1 MSIFSELKRRNVFR
15 VGIAYAVSAW
25 VLLQVADLVLENIG
39 APPMVMRIFMLA
51 LAVGFPIALIF
62 AWAFELTPE
71 GLKLEKDVD
80 RSQSI
85 THITAQRMNRNIIIA
100 LAIAVVLL
108 LVDKFTPDVEVR
120 PGSPSPEVVQ
130 KEPGSPDEKLNLDPV
145 SEKSIAVLPFV
156 NMSSDPEQDYFADG
170 ISEEILNTLAQ
181 VSELKVAGRT
191 SSFAFKGKNEDL
203 LEIGKLLRVNHILEG
218 SVRKSGNRV
227 RITAQLIKVDD
238 GFHMWSETWDRDL
251 TDIFVIQDEISAAI
265 LAQLKTRLLGDQKIT
280 AAETNP
286 QVYERYLLAKQ
297 RIYERNQASLE
308 MAVKLLNEGLEIDN
322 EYAPAYA
329 QLGIANLLSSD
340 RNYGTLSHMEAGEL
354 AKKNLEKA
362 LQLDP
367 DNAEALA
374 GMGLYISNYE
384 LDHEKAIAFYRKALA
399 INPNLN
405 NASTWLATELDQIGE
420 LQESIKI
427 RQQTFERDPLHP
439 PTYTNLQQSYMV
451 MGQNERARQL
461 IENLRAYLP
470 SDAQIYSDLG
480 QIGFMSGQLAEAEV
494 YLRKSYENEP
504 LNTVNRFWYSIV
516 LMQARQY
523 ESMAQIAPDRPK
535 PLALSRLGRLEEA
548 TILGNRSIGEGIN
561 PDFYFRVLVENGR
574 YEELIKVLESRWGN
588 LDEFSKDWP
597 GRGGY
602 GYWVM
607 GCIAKAYHEVGDEAM
622 FEQAMQSLKKSLD
635 AQLAEGASNWVLSQ
649 SIAQYAVLAGDY
661 DKAINFMEKS
671 FQQGGYVDTENQ
683 TAWSFFKPLDGDPRY
698 EAAKA
703 AMNARLQEELKKMEQ
718 EKGSGS
724 ITQSTT
730 QPIDTEGVS
739 K

>member
-1 MSIFSELKRRNVFR
+1 MSLFDELKRRNVFR

-25 VLLQVADLVLENIG
+25 ILLQVADLVLENIS
-39 APPMVMRIFMLA
+39 APAWVMQVFMLA
-51 LAVGFPIALIF
+51 IAIGFPLALLF
-62 AWAFELTPE
+62 AWAFEMTPE
-71 GLKLEKDVD
+71 GIKLEKNVD

-85 THITAQRMNRNIIIA
+85 THITGQKMNRGITIA

-108 LVDKFTPDVEVR
+108 LVDKFTPDEVG
-120 PGSPSPEVVQ
+120 PGSVSPEAVQ
-130 KEPGSPDEKLNLDPV
+130 TTESSVERELNPALAAED
-145 SEKSIAVLPFV
+145 EKSIAVLPFV

-170 ISEEILNTLAQ
+170 ISEEILNTLAK

-203 LEIGKLLRVNHILEG
+203 LEIGKILRVNHILEG

-227 RITAQLIKVDD
+227 RITAQLIKVND
-238 GFHMWSETWDRDL
+238 GFHMWSETWDREL
-251 TDIFVIQDEISAAI
+251 NDIFVIQDEISAAI
-265 LAQLKTRLLGDQKIT
+265 LAQLKTQLLGEQKIVS
-280 AAETNP
+280 AETDTR
-286 QVYERYLLAKQ
+286 VYERYLLAKQ

-308 MAVKLLNEGLEIDN
+308 LAVKLLNEGLEIDN
-322 EYAPAYA
+322 EYAPAFA

-340 RNYGTLSHMEAGEL
+340 RNYGVLTHKDAGEI
-354 AKKNLEKA
+354 AKRNLEKA

-367 DNAEALA
+367 YNAEALA
-374 GMGLYISNYE
+374 GMGLYVSNYE
-384 LDHEKAIAFYRKALA
+384 LDHEKAITFYKKALA
-399 INPNLN
+399 INPSLN

-451 MGQNERARQL
+451 MGQNERAHQL

-470 SDAQIYSDLG
+470 SDALLYSDLG
-480 QIGFMSGQLAEAEV
+480 QMGFMSGQLAEAEV
-494 YLRKSYENEP
+494 YLRKSYESEP

-523 ESMAQIAPDRPK
+523 ELMAQIAPDRPR

-548 TILGNRSIGEGIN
+548 TILGNKSIGEGNN

-574 YEELIKVLESRWGN
+574 FEQLINLLESRWGS
-588 LDEFSKDWP
+588 LDEFSSDWP

-602 GYWVM
+602 GYWIM
-607 GCIAKAYHEVGDEAM
+607 GCIAQAYREVGNDAM
-622 FEQAMQSLKKSLD
+622 FEQAMQRLKTSLD
-635 AQLAEGASNWVLSQ
+635 AQLAQGANNWVLSQ
-649 SIAQYAVLAGDY
+649 SLAQYAVLAGDY
-661 DKAINFMEKS
+661 EKAIDFMEKS
-671 FQQGGYVDTENQ
+671 FQQGGYLDTEN
-683 TAWSFFKPLDGDPRY
+683 TTPWSVFNPLDGDPRY
-698 EAAKA
+698 ETAKA

-718 EKGSGS
+718 
-724 ITQSTT
+724 QS
-730 QPIDTEGVS
+730 PDTRQAS
-739 K
+739 